1 MSTPPPTSRR
11 TPASAAVR
19 YFVPAYLVVI
29 GLVLLVMSGYLIS
42 TTPDEQF
49 AAGLALVGGLAM
61 MVTALAVVVVG
72 RRD

>member
-11 TPASAAVR
+11 APASAAVR

-29 GLVLLVMSGYLIS
+29 GLVLFVMSGYLIS

-49 AAGLALVGGLAM
+49 PAGLALLGGLTM
-61 MVTALAVVVVG
+61 LVTAVAVAVVG